1 MRRFSFL
8 CRDPILSE
16 ASIPEYAIFPV
27 HAFFPMSAI
36 VKLILLDRV
45 DFKASMP
52 VPDYQNVEMIAT
64 ILRV

>member
-8 CRDPILSE
+8 CRDPIIFE

-27 HAFFPMSAI
+27 HAFFPVSAI
-36 VKLILLDRV
+36 VKLILLDGV
-45 DFKASMP
+45 DCKASMP

-64 ILRV
+64 IPKV